1 MGFWQL
7 IMNIFKAVVVTQGLE
22 ERQFQDSD
30 PYHPQS
36 LNPGMDVAGSF
47 VTLRFIRTCK

>member
-7 IMNIFKAVVVTQGLE
+7 NIFKAVVVRQGLE

-36 LNPGMDVAGSF
+36 LNSGMDVAESF
-47 VTLRFIRTCK
+47 VTLRFICTCK